1 MHLWKESPLLM
12 DTRFKL
18 RIKCKPQPQINVKL
32 PSKAILA
39 IAIKFFVLFTLLR
52 PGKMIASVD
61 FGDYY
66 FCGYFMSGL
75 SCLPM
80 QNNILIVFTAEA
92 ASKLGSCS
100 DP

>member
-1 MHLWKESPLLM
+1 
-12 DTRFKL
+12 
-18 RIKCKPQPQINVKL
+18 
-32 PSKAILA
+32 
-39 IAIKFFVLFTLLR
+39 
-52 PGKMIASVD
+52 MIASVD

-75 SCLPM
+75 SYLPM